1 MNVPSQAAA
10 PPRAGY
16 YFADDAARRYKGW
29 VLVFPLEMLWESNN
43 PLGLEEAE
51 LRTRTQEQWE
61 GYLCER
67 SWQNVGAISYASY
80 FAALVETRARTSRI
94 LTRPVVKFR
103 YPSTTRRYI
112 CGNLLLLQA
121 GWQAG
126 GGYELYAFH
135 SEGTPAGE
143 RGFRHV
149 LTAESMMLVCSG
161 SLPTDGG
168 ADVP

>member
-1 MNVPSQAAA
+1 MNVPSQAAV

-51 LRTRTQEQWE
+51 LLTRTQEQWA
-61 GYLCER
+61 GYMSER
-67 SWQNVGAISYASY
+67 TWQKVGAVSYESF

-121 GWQAG
+121 GWQVG

-149 LTAESMMLVCSG
+149 LTAERMMLVCSG